1 MKYKVLYS
9 GSIETY
15 IEEVFCR
22 EFIRLLLQKGLF
34 IETTVNALVTDLGVY
49 ESSLADNETY
59 DFIIAFNEI
68 GYVWIEH
75 MHRPGIPA
83 VYVLPGSNYK
93 DSAANYEDFE
103 NVIFLN
109 SDKAIAPEER
119 SLHRINFP
127 FFVEKNPVFNS
138 QMKKN
143 ITVCVDNKALLLR
156 LLLILNTLKDYNITV
171 VAEQE
176 RFQVITNRKI
186 TFRATEKNLN
196 ALIAQSGLLIADKYF
211 ALKGIYSYKPVIVV
225 GECGYGGLV
234 TSENCM
240 EHFESGFMGNNGIG
254 EEYLL
259 LQRVYADIESALE
272 CPKDELQT
280 IIDLIKP
287 EAKKQEEVFNSI
299 LTSLCDIVD
308 RKYLS

>member
-1 MKYKVLYS
+1 MKYKVLFS

-22 EFIRLLLQKGLF
+22 EFIRLLLQRNFF
-34 IETTVNALVTDLGVY
+34 IETSVNALVTDLGVY
-49 ESSLADNETY
+49 ESSLADSEIY

-68 GYVWIEH
+68 GYVWSEH
-75 MHRPGIPA
+75 MHHPGIPG
-83 VYVLPGSNYK
+83 VYVLPGCNYK

-103 NVIFLN
+103 DVIFLN
-109 SDKAIAPEER
+109 SDKPIAPEQKN
-119 SLHRINFP
+119 LHRINFP
-127 FFVEKNPVFNS
+127 FFVEKIPVFNS
-138 QMKKN
+138 QKKKN
-143 ITVCVDNKALLLR
+143 ITVCIDNKALLLR
-156 LLLILNTLKDYNITV
+156 LLLILNTLKEYNITV

-186 TFRATEKNLN
+186 TFRATERNLN
-196 ALIAQSGLLIADKYF
+196 ALIAQSGLLIADKF
-211 ALKGIYSYKPVIVV
+211 VALKGIYSYKPVIVV
-225 GECGYGGLV
+225 GERGYGGLV

-240 EHFESGFMGNNGIG
+240 EHFESGFMGNDDSG
-254 EEYLL
+254 EECLL
-259 LQRVYADIESALE
+259 LQRVYADIENALE
-272 CPKDELQT
+272 CSTDELQT

-308 RKYLS
+308 RKHLS